1 MGKKRLIENI
11 FPLDLISAET
21 RKEKDGRPPLFG
33 IHHWWN
39 RTPLTLARAMVLAA
53 LLPEEFPLNEFQ
65 SLMGLEESKV
75 TGSDENSTQK
85 LEKPQ
90 KRAYNH
96 NLTQEEVQRLK
107 RIYQEDL
114 DVDRP
119 LILDPFSG
127 AGSIP
132 FESLKIGCDVLS
144 GDYSPLACLIQQ
156 ATIEYPTRYS
166 KKLWLDLDE
175 TLKNIIKEAFDSL
188 NEFYPQNNGM
198 DVATYLH
205 AWVVRCPECGF
216 RNPLV
221 SQWWLA
227 KRRKKRIYL
236 DYTIHKDQIK
246 FTIKT
251 EGTPPQG
258 NISGGQAHCLKCNET
273 LSGNYILRE
282 IMQNEDEMLLA
293 TVTLGENG
301 KKYSLPTSE
310 DLKAMEKAR
319 EISKDIDDYIHIQD
333 LLPLDEIPDDIRGKH
348 NVKPYLKYWHK
359 LLNPR
364 QKILF
369 SNLIESIKEY
379 SDSEKS
385 NSKYIASQTEEATYT
400 RAVITYLAFMV
411 GKHINRNC
419 RSTRYNRKLENI
431 TGTVSQS
438 GIPLLWDHTETN
450 PFVTSS
456 GSLTVIK
463 DEILKGLEY
472 SENSILKSS
481 NILKSSIPNPSVN
494 GLESSMHN
502 PGKGGLETSIHKPGA
517 GGLEIKNESILQSSF
532 KSPLIVTHIPYRDD
546 VQYAEMSDFF
556 YVFEKSAL
564 GRYSD
569 LPSESPK
576 TEDLS
581 ISGIRS
587 TEYFNYLFQESLQK
601 LSSMLTD
608 DGLLVLYFQP
618 ENFKSWEHL
627 LGVLLESGFKITALW
642 PIHTQQPRNPI
653 LADFASFNSSLIVV
667 ARKSNVTPER
677 KDNTNGERKSNNNR
691 TINNNNS
698 CEIFS
703 IENLIKKVDPESL
716 ESRIK
721 EFWDYG
727 LRGTDLTISL
737 AGYILSQDD
746 DFPREIPSIKRPND
760 GETNRNNGNLNFVDL
775 LTVSQLKI
783 VHWVL
788 NQFTTSYEDMDAPT
802 RFYLFCRL
810 SGLDGMSVDT
820 ANLILKTLDMNLETI
835 KRAGFIKMIKKGRK
849 KGLKI
854 LQFHE
859 RLDINIEYQID
870 AAHIALNLYEMV
882 GISKVQSFLKKNPD
896 KNYVN
901 IISTISKIDFNDL
914 EQELAE
920 GIINSRDIEKKSIRD
935 SLI

>member
-1 MGKKRLIENI
+1 
-11 FPLDLISAET
+11 
-21 RKEKDGRPPLFG
+21 
-33 IHHWWN
+33 
-39 RTPLTLARAMVLAA
+39 MVLAA

-75 TGSDENSTQK
+75 TGLDENPAEK
-85 LEKPQ
+85 IEKPQ

-96 NLTQEEVQRLK
+96 NLTKEEVIKLK
-107 RIYQEDL
+107 RIYQEE
-114 DVDRP
+114 VGVGRP

-144 GDYSPLACLIQQ
+144 GDYSPLACLIQL
-156 ATIEYPTRYS
+156 ATIGYPARYS

-175 TLKNIIKEAFDSL
+175 TFNNIIGEAFDSL
-188 NEFYPQNNGM
+188 KEFYPKNNGL

-258 NISGGQAHCLKCNET
+258 NISGGQAHCLKCNQT
-273 LSGNYILRE
+273 LSGDYILRE
-282 IMQNEDEMLLA
+282 IMQNEDEMVLA

-385 NSKYIASQTEEATYT
+385 DSIHSNPKHSASLTEETAYT

-419 RSTRYNRKLENI
+419 RSTRYNRKLESI

-456 GSLTVIK
+456 GSLMVIK

-472 SENSILKSS
+472 SENIILKSS
-481 NILKSSIPNPSVN
+481 NILKSSIPNPGVN

-502 PGKGGLETSIHKPGA
+502 SGTSVLETSIHNPGTS
-517 GGLEIKNESILQSSF
+517 GLEIKNESILQSSF

-564 GRYSD
+564 DRISA

-601 LSSMLTD
+601 LHSMLTD
-608 DGLLVLYFQP
+608 DGLLVLYFQQK
-618 ENFKSWEHL
+618 NFKSWEHL
-627 LGVLLESGFKITALW
+627 LGVMLESGFKITALW
-642 PIHTQQPRNPI
+642 HIHTQQPRNPI

-667 ARKSNVTPER
+667 ARKRKVNPGR
-677 KDNTNGERKSNNNR
+677 KDNTNCEIKSNNNSE
-691 TINNNNS
+691 INDNNNS
-698 CEIFS
+698 EIFS
-703 IENLIKKVDPESL
+703 IDNLIKRVDLKSL
-716 ESRIK
+716 DNRIK

-746 DFPREIPSIKRPND
+746 DISGEIPSMDSQSEEK
-760 GETNRNNGNLNFVDL
+760 TNPNNGNLNLIDL
-775 LTVSQLKI
+775 LTVSQQKI
-783 VHWVL
+783 VYWVL
-788 NQFTTSYEDMDAPT
+788 NQFTTDYEDMDAPT

-870 AAHIALNLYEMV
+870 AAHIAFNLYEMV

-901 IISTISKIDFNDL
+901 IISTLSKIGFEDL

-920 GIINSRDIEKKSIRD
+920 GIINSRDIKEKSIRD

>member
-1 MGKKRLIENI
+1 
-11 FPLDLISAET
+11 
-21 RKEKDGRPPLFG
+21 
-33 IHHWWN
+33 
-39 RTPLTLARAMVLAA
+39 MVLAA
-53 LLPEEFPLNEFQ
+53 LLPEEFPLNEFE
-65 SLMGLEESKV
+65 SLIGLEESKV
-75 TGSDENSTQK
+75 TGSDENPAGK

-90 KRAYNH
+90 KRSYNH
-96 NLTQEEVQRLK
+96 NLTKEEVQRLK
-107 RIYQEDL
+107 RIYQD
-114 DVDRP
+114 DVGVGRP

-156 ATIEYPTRYS
+156 ATIGYPARYS

-175 TLKNIIKEAFDSL
+175 TFKNIIGEAFDSL
-188 NEFYPQNNGM
+188 KEFYPQNNGQ

-205 AWVVRCPECGF
+205 AWVVRCPVCGF

-236 DYTIHKDQIK
+236 DYTIDKDQIK

-251 EGTPPQG
+251 EGTPPKG
-258 NISGGQAHCLKCNET
+258 NISGGQAHCLKCDET
-273 LSGNYILRE
+273 LSGDYILRE

-310 DLKAMEKAR
+310 DLKAMEEAR

-379 SDSEKS
+379 SDSENCNTKKS
-385 NSKYIASQTEEATYT
+385 NSKHGNANKRDLKHSASLTEETAYT

-456 GSLTVIK
+456 GSLMVIK

-481 NILKSSIPNPSVN
+481 NILKNSVHNPIKDGVKSSIHNPST
-494 GLESSMHN
+494 GGQESSIHN
-502 PGKGGLETSIHKPGA
+502 SSA
-517 GGLEIKNESILQSSF
+517 GRLEIRNESILQSNF
-532 KSPLIVTHIPYRDD
+532 KSPLIVTHIPYQDD

-564 GRYSD
+564 DRCSD

-587 TEYFNYLFQESLQK
+587 TEYFHYLFQESLQK
-601 LSSMLTD
+601 LHSMLTD
-608 DGLLVLYFQP
+608 DGLLVLYFQQ

-627 LGVLLESGFKITALW
+627 LGVLLESGFMITALW

-653 LADFASFNSSLIVV
+653 LADYASFKSSLIVV
-667 ARKSNVTPER
+667 ARKSKVNLER
-677 KDNTNGERKSNNNR
+677 KGNTNGERKSNNNS
-691 TINNNNS
+691 TINDNNS
-698 CEIFS
+698 CEMFS
-703 IENLIKKVDPESL
+703 IENLIKKVDPESM
-716 ESRIK
+716 ESQIK

-737 AGYILSQDD
+737 AGYILSQYN
-746 DFPREIPSIKRPND
+746 DFSREIPSIKRLSD
-760 GETNRNNGNLNFVDL
+760 GETNPNNGNLNFVDL
-775 LTVSQLKI
+775 LTVSQQKI
-783 VHWVL
+783 VNWVL
-788 NQFTTSYEDMDAPT
+788 KQFTTDYEDMDAPT

-810 SGLDGMSVDT
+810 NGLDGMSVDT
-820 ANLILKTLDMNLETI
+820 ANLILKTLDLNLETI

-870 AAHIALNLYEMV
+870 AAHIAFNLYEMV

-901 IISTISKIDFNDL
+901 IISTLSKIGFDDL
-914 EQELAE
+914 EQELAD
-920 GIINSRDIEKKSIRD
+920 GIINSRDVKEKSLRD

>member
-1 MGKKRLIENI
+1 
-11 FPLDLISAET
+11 
-21 RKEKDGRPPLFG
+21 
-33 IHHWWN
+33 
-39 RTPLTLARAMVLAA
+39 MVLAA
-53 LLPEEFPLNEFQ
+53 LLPEEFPLNEFKA
-65 SLMGLEESKV
+65 LIGLEESKV
-75 TGSDENSTQK
+75 TGLDQNPSGK
-85 LEKPQ
+85 LEKPP

-96 NLTQEEVQRLK
+96 NLTQEKVLRLK
-107 RIYQEDL
+107 KIYREDGG
-114 DVDRP
+114 VDRP

-132 FESLKIGCDVLS
+132 FESLKMGCDVLS
-144 GDYSPLACLIQQ
+144 GDYSPLACLIQE
-156 ATIEYPTRYS
+156 ATIGYPARYG

-175 TLKNIIKEAFDSL
+175 TFKSIIGEAFNSL
-188 NEFYPQNNGM
+188 KEFYPQNNGL

-205 AWVVRCPECGF
+205 AWVVQCPVCGF

-251 EGTPPQG
+251 EGNPPQG
-258 NISGGQAHCLKCNET
+258 NISGGQAHCLKCEKT
-273 LSGNYILRE
+273 LTSDYILRE
-282 IMQNEDEMLLA
+282 IMQNEEEMLLA

-310 DLKAMEKAR
+310 DLKALEKAR

-379 SDSEKS
+379 SDAKNNTLKNN
-385 NSKYIASQTEEATYT
+385 NSKNTESKNTDSKNSASKKEEITYT
-400 RAVITYLAFMV
+400 KAVLTYLSFMV

-419 RSTRYNRKLENI
+419 RSTRYNRKLEKI

-438 GIPLLWDHTETN
+438 GIPLLWDHTEIN
-450 PFVTSS
+450 PFITSS
-456 GSLTVIK
+456 GSLVVVK

-481 NILKSSIPNPSVN
+481 NILKSSI
-494 GLESSMHN
+494 HN
-502 PGKGGLETSIHKPGA
+502 PGA
-517 GGLEIKNESILQSSF
+517 GGLKSSIHNHGTGGLEIRNESILQSSF

-556 YVFEKSAL
+556 YVFERSAL
-564 GRYSD
+564 NLFTD

-601 LSSMLTD
+601 LHSMLTD
-608 DGLLVLYFQP
+608 EGLLVLYFQP

-627 LGVLLESGFKITALW
+627 LNVLLESGFKITALW
-642 PIHTQQPRNPI
+642 PIHTHQPRNPI
-653 LADFASFNSSLIVV
+653 LTDFASFKSSLIVV
-667 ARKSNVTPER
+667 ARKNNVNRER
-677 KDNTNGERKSNNNR
+677 NDNNN
-691 TINNNNS
+691 

-703 IENLIKKVDPESL
+703 IENLIKRVDSKSL
-716 ESRIK
+716 ESRIQG
-721 EFWDYG
+721 FWDYG

-737 AGYILSQDD
+737 AGYILNQIDH
-746 DFPREIPSIKRPND
+746 FPVEIPSIDRLTQ
-760 GETNRNNGNLNFVDL
+760 GEFSLKNENMNLDDL
-775 LTVSQLKI
+775 LTVTQQKI
-783 VHWVL
+783 VQWVL
-788 NQFTTSYEDMDAPT
+788 NQFATDYEDMDAPT

-810 SGLDGMSVDT
+810 CGLDEMSMDV
-820 ANLILKTLDMNLETI
+820 ANLILKTLNLDLADI
-835 KRAGFIKMIKKGRK
+835 KRTGFIKVIKSGRR

-859 RLDINIEYQID
+859 RRDITIEYQID

-901 IISTISKIDFNDL
+901 IISTLSKIGFDDL
-914 EQELAE
+914 EQELAD
-920 GIINSRDIEKKSIRD
+920 GILNSRDIEEKSIRD

>member
-1 MGKKRLIENI
+1 
-11 FPLDLISAET
+11 
-21 RKEKDGRPPLFG
+21 
-33 IHHWWN
+33 
-39 RTPLTLARAMVLAA
+39 MVLAA
-53 LLPEEFPLNEFQ
+53 LLPEEFPLNEFEA
-65 SLMGLEESKV
+65 LMGLVESKV
-75 TGSDENSTQK
+75 IGLDQNPLKE
-85 LEKPQ
+85 LEKRQ
-90 KRAYNH
+90 QRAYNH
-96 NLTQEEVQRLK
+96 NLTKEEVLRLK
-107 RIYQEDL
+107 RIYLEDGGL
-114 DVDRP
+114 DRP

-156 ATIEYPTRYS
+156 ATIQYPARYS

-175 TLKNIIKEAFDSL
+175 IFKSIIGEAFESL
-188 NEFYPQNNGM
+188 KEFYPQNNGE
-198 DVATYLH
+198 DVVTYLH
-205 AWVVRCPECGF
+205 AWVVRCPVCGF

-246 FTIKT
+246 FRIKT
-251 EGTPPQG
+251 EGTPPKG
-258 NISGGQAHCLKCNET
+258 NISGGQAQCLKCDET
-273 LSGNYILRE
+273 LTNDYILRE

-310 DLKAMEKAR
+310 DLKALEKAR
-319 EISKDIDDYIHIQD
+319 EISKDIDEYIHIQD

-369 SNLIESIKEY
+369 SKLIESIKEY
-379 SDSEKS
+379 DSIKEEPP
-385 NSKYIASQTEEATYT
+385 YI

-431 TGTVSQS
+431 NGTVSQS

-456 GSLTVIK
+456 GSLMVIK

-481 NILKSSIPNPSVN
+481 NILNSSI
-494 GLESSMHN
+494 HN
-502 PGKGGLETSIHKPGA
+502 PGV
-517 GGLEIKNESILQSSF
+517 GGLEIRNESILQSNF

-564 GRYSD
+564 DHSSD

-601 LSSMLTD
+601 LHSMLTD
-608 DGLLVLYFQP
+608 DGLLVLYFQQ
-618 ENFKSWEHL
+618 EKLKSWEHL

-653 LADFASFNSSLIVV
+653 LTDYASFKSSLIVV
-667 ARKSNVTPER
+667 AQKNNVSRGR
-677 KDNTNGERKSNNNR
+677 KDNTKN
-691 TINNNNS
+691 
-698 CEIFS
+698 EIFS
-703 IENLIKKVDPESL
+703 NENLIKRMNTKSL
-716 ESRIK
+716 KSRIK

-737 AGYILSQDD
+737 AGHILSQDY
-746 DFPREIPSIKRPND
+746 DFSGEISSIDRLTEEETNPKNG
-760 GETNRNNGNLNFVDL
+760 GETNPKYGNMNLIDL
-775 LTVSQLKI
+775 LTVSQQKI

-788 NQFTTSYEDMDAPT
+788 NQFTADYEDMDTPT

-810 SGLDGMSVDT
+810 CGLDGMSMDT
-820 ANLILKTLDMNLETI
+820 ANLILKTLDLDLETI
-835 KRAGFIKMIKKGRK
+835 KRAGFINIIKNGRQR
-849 KGLKI
+849 GLKI

-901 IISTISKIDFNDL
+901 IISTLSKIGFEDL
-914 EQELAE
+914 EQELSD
-920 GIINSRDIEKKSIRD
+920 GIISSRDIHQKSIRD
-935 SLI
+935 SVI

>member
-1 MGKKRLIENI
+1 
-11 FPLDLISAET
+11 
-21 RKEKDGRPPLFG
+21 
-33 IHHWWN
+33 
-39 RTPLTLARAMVLAA
+39 MVLAA
-53 LLPEEFPLNEFQ
+53 LLPEEFPLNEFE
-65 SLMGLEESKV
+65 SLMGLEQSKV
-75 TGSDENSTQK
+75 TRLDQNPLNE

-96 NLTQEEVQRLK
+96 NLTKEEVLGLK
-107 RIYQEDL
+107 RIYQEDGG
-114 DVDRP
+114 VSRP

-156 ATIEYPTRYS
+156 ATIGYPARYS
-166 KKLWLDLDE
+166 KKLWLDLDD
-175 TLKNIIKEAFDSL
+175 TFKSIIGEAFNSL
-188 NEFYPQNNGM
+188 KEFYPQRNGQ

-205 AWVVRCPECGF
+205 AWVVRCPDCGF

-227 KRRKKRIYL
+227 KRRKKRVYL
-236 DYTIHKDQIK
+236 DYTIHKDQLK

-251 EGTPPQG
+251 EGTPTQG
-258 NISGGQAHCLKCNET
+258 NISGGQAHCLKCDQT
-273 LSGNYILRE
+273 LSGDYILRE
-282 IMQNEDEMLLA
+282 ILQNEDEMLLA

-301 KKYSLPTSE
+301 KDYSLPTSE
-310 DLKAMEKAR
+310 DLKALEKAR

-379 SDSEKS
+379 S
-385 NSKYIASQTEEATYT
+385 ASLTEETDYT

-431 TGTVSQS
+431 TGTVSQP
-438 GIPLLWDHTETN
+438 GIPLLWDHTEIN

-456 GSLTVIK
+456 GSLVVVK

-481 NILKSSIPNPSVN
+481 NILKSSIHSPS
-494 GLESSMHN
+494 
-502 PGKGGLETSIHKPGA
+502 TSNLDIR
-517 GGLEIKNESILQSSF
+517 NESILQSSF

-564 GRYSD
+564 ERFTD

-601 LSSMLTD
+601 LNSMLTD
-608 DGLLVLYFQP
+608 EGLLVLYFQQ
-618 ENFKSWEHL
+618 ETLKSWEHL
-627 LGVLLESGFKITALW
+627 LNVLLESGFKITALW

-653 LADFASFNSSLIVV
+653 LTDYASFKSSLIVV
-667 ARKSNVTPER
+667 ARKNNVNRER
-677 KDNTNGERKSNNNR
+677 NE
-691 TINNNNS
+691 NNNS
-698 CEIFS
+698 EIFS
-703 IENLIKKVDPESL
+703 IENLIKMVDPQSL
-716 ESRIK
+716 ESRIQGL
-721 EFWDYG
+721 WDYG

-737 AGYILSQDD
+737 AGYILSQIDH
-746 DFPREIPSIKRPND
+746 FPVEIPSIDRLTK
-760 GETNRNNGNLNFVDL
+760 GENTLKNRNMNLNDL
-775 LTVSQLKI
+775 LTVSQQKI
-783 VHWVL
+783 VYWVL
-788 NQFTTSYEDMDAPT
+788 NRFTAGYKDMDAPT
-802 RFYLFCRL
+802 RFYIFCRL

-820 ANLILKTLDMNLETI
+820 ANLILKTLDLNLEII
-835 KRAGFIKMIKKGRK
+835 KRTGFIKVIKTGRR

-854 LQFHE
+854 LKFHE
-859 RLDINIEYQID
+859 RLDITIEYQID

-901 IISTISKIDFNDL
+901 IISTLSKIGFEDL
-914 EQELAE
+914 EQELAD
-920 GIINSRDIEKKSIRD
+920 GIISSRDIHQKSIRD
-935 SLI
+935 SVI